1 MSASW
6 RPESTEVEA
15 ILGDI
20 RSQPGVM
27 CALLVSPD
35 GLLLAGQV
43 GDEAEEMWGAVT
55 AVLANL
61 GDQLARAE
69 QAGGLQTAVF
79 FTAACRLVVQRVK
92 LGSLVAAAAPEA
104 KLEQV
109 AAELAR
115 AAQRLEAGEN
125 RPAERGSGYV

>member
-27 CALLVSPD
+27 RVLLVSPD

-69 QAGGLQTAVF
+69 QAGGL
-79 FTAACRLVVQRVK
+79 
-92 LGSLVAAAAPEA
+92 
-104 KLEQV
+104 
-109 AAELAR
+109 
-115 AAQRLEAGEN
+115 
-125 RPAERGSGYV
+125 